1 MSVPEPV
8 SAQITID
15 ASRFETHR
23 VFYFDRFAIFS
34 NESSYE
40 FHFGFFG
47 QFRELMQGIIVI
59 VAKEVIS
66 GVQESFLTVR

>member
-1 MSVPEPV
+1 M
-8 SAQITID
+8 
-15 ASRFETHR
+15 HR
-23 VFYFDRFAIFS
+23 GSKPTVFFYFDRFAIFS

-66 GVQESFLTVR
+66 GCTRIISNVR